1 MPELCLLL
9 LRVFSALLWI
19 QIGCECALAFG
30 LQAAPLTSYVL
41 PGRPHRLSVALPRAA
56 CGPLGALQELSSAA
70 TSLLF
75 SYSVVA
81 FFRCCVLST
90 TAFLLL
96 SSYPLPL
103 RVVCEISLVC
113 PFARPSSS
121 HS

>member
-1 MPELCLLL
+1 
-9 LRVFSALLWI
+9 
-19 QIGCECALAFG
+19 
-30 LQAAPLTSYVL
+30 VL
-41 PGRPHRLSVALPRAA
+41 PGRPHHLSVALPRAA

-113 PFARPSSS
+113 ARSPDLAALILSSS
-121 HS
+121 HGPCPLPHFFYSFIFHFQATPRYL